1 MKFLALVVVSCAYG
15 WLAGSLFRRV
25 DSPAARATVNRIVAH
40 LLSFRLFIDEPR
52 LVLRAQAELIR
63 ENLRLL
69 RLIALPCL
77 AISLLFG
84 GVAWYFATG
93 PIPTGQVFV
102 ASLPADSALPA
113 GLVSETPGVRVA
125 RLGRV
130 YWRVRSTE
138 ALDSGVDANYP
149 AARHFGAPWWVW
161 FFGLSATTWGWG
173 RRYLISNPTNGAISR
188 WAGGRRQG

>member
-1 MKFLALVVVSCAYG
+1 VNFLALVVVSLTYG
-15 WLAGSLFRRV
+15 WLAGSVFRHI
-25 DSPAARATVNRIVAH
+25 DSRATVNRIVAH

-77 AISLLFG
+77 LMALMFG
-84 GVAWYFATG
+84 GVAWYFGKG
-93 PIPTGQVFV
+93 PIPAGQVLV

-113 GLVSETPGVRVA
+113 GLVAETPGVHVA

-130 YWRVRSTE
+130 YWRVRTTRP
-138 ALDSGVDANYP
+138 LDSGVEATYP
-149 AARHFGAPWWVW
+149 TARFIGMPWWVW
-161 FFGLSATTWGWG
+161 FFGLSVITT
-173 RRYLISNPTNGAISR
+173 LIPIRLIPITPRARVIP
-188 WAGGRRQG
+188 